1 MKIALKIKA
10 TRVNGG
16 IWRHL
21 RDSTKKLDVYM
32 FKMQQALVKG
42 IIPVARLADQLMTAK
57 TLDLEQ
63 VQSMKKLSLEALSLL
78 THVNYEVNMQRSV
91 LMKPDIGKEFSSPC
105 SRLVPFTDSWF
116 GDDLQSNLKI
126 LGMKIKLE

>member
-1 MKIALKIKA
+1 MHFNVKA

-42 IIPVARLADQLMTAK
+42 IIPVACLADQLMTAK

-116 GDDLQSNLKI
+116 GDGLQSN
-126 LGMKIKLE
+126 